1 MIFAIV
7 SGVAGYGMGDFG
19 DTSRQNKKAAAIAVQ
34 PSHAET
40 GSGSTGHG
48 KEGLAALSPR
58 ERDILDAIIA
68 GETSKE
74 TARRL
79 SLSPRTVEV
88 HRAHILKKL
97 GAKNTADLLR
107 RVLLDQA
114 KS

>member
-1 MIFAIV
+1 MER
-7 SGVAGYGMGDFG
+7 AGQSMETFG
-19 DTSRQNKKAAAIAVQ
+19 DQTRQNEKALHEEASIDPV
-34 PSHAET
+34 SKDE
-40 GSGSTGHG
+40 GHQ
-48 KEGLAALSPR
+48 AALSPR
-58 ERDILDAIIA
+58 EVEVLDAIIA